1 LVILEGMIA
10 NCNLWNSL
18 FPPVSVLF
26 RRTFDFNV
34 RKERYGDS
42 KKSNSRFPET
52 QSTLR
57 NTTKL
62 EEHGYL
68 TRVLQNSDQTQSWCP
83 QDHTPSQI
91 HSKVLNRIKKAKFF
105 NLPKAKFFNLPKA
118 LKLSGIPSPHL
129 KSKIDQLSMH
139 FLGHLSGVES
149 TSFQW
154 RMYLGKQF
162 SCTLA
167 KTNRVFC
174 YCDFPARTM
183 SVYHNFLVGCLGS
196 CIYPLRRKR

>member
-1 LVILEGMIA
+1 MVILEGMIA

-91 HSKVLNRIKKAKFF
+91 HSKVLNRIKKR
-105 NLPKAKFFNLPKA
+105 
-118 LKLSGIPSPHL
+118 SS
-129 KSKIDQLSMH
+129 
-139 FLGHLSGVES
+139 S
-149 TSFQW
+149 TYQKQDWSTQHAFPRASQWCWKHEFQR

-167 KTNRVFC
+167 NTNRVFC
-174 YCDFPARTM
+174 YCNFPARTM
-183 SVYHNFLVGCLGS
+183 SVHLNFLIGCLGS